1 MGLAVGDD
9 CGVVGGFGAVWAG
22 VALGVGLGVGLGEFD
37 WLQAFDGEKVVE
49 KKESSVPIVASEM
62 SSLNACIL
70 SIAGR
75 ASRPSVGPNKSFSL
89 GKFKF

>member
-1 MGLAVGDD
+1 MGFTVGDD
-9 CGVVGGFGAVWAG
+9 CGIVGGFGAVRTG
-22 VALGVGLGVGLGEFD
+22 VVLGVELGVGLGECD
-37 WLQAFDGEKVVE
+37 WLQAVDVE

-70 SIAGR
+70 GSAVG
-75 ASRPSVGPNKSFSL
+75 ANRPSVGSTKSFSL